1 MKKTM
6 EKQFS
11 HTVLAAS
18 VAALGLFAS
27 PVAQAEESN
36 NSNMNGQSN
45 QIELGV
51 GSVSNGSYKFG
62 DYRSGLQESGAYL
75 IGNVQIREYDN
86 ASYLEVNGRNLGM
99 EGSRDYGFKLGELG
113 NYGLSFEY
121 SELSKL
127 HSDSFMSPYNGM
139 GTARLTAPAVWRID
153 TNAVTPGIQ
162 APVAATNVTTTMM
175 ADLAANMKKFN
186 VETRRKA
193 AALGLTKQFDGGWD
207 VTLNF
212 KREVKDG
219 TKLTGAPFQ
228 IAGHGNRGVLLAPE
242 PINYTTDLLDTAV
255 RYGDE
260 KLHLQIGYHT
270 SIFNNANRSLVF
282 DNLFYNPQSTVG
294 GSTLTGQLGQMPDNQ
309 FHQINASGGYTLS
322 EETRLNGNLSVG
334 RMTQNET
341 FLPYITTAGILS
353 APPVSSLDG
362 RVDVKHADIKLGTKL
377 TRDLNLVIGYKYD
390 DRDNRTPVNQYFYM
404 PADNNSAAT
413 YQNNAASGNRRTN
426 TPLSKNQRLAYADLD
441 YRFSAATRLKL
452 GYDYDKVTHTNLPTD
467 GDRESTIRTEVTHS
481 FSDTASGGLAYAR
494 SDRKAGNY
502 NGAASLASTYQVGYL
517 ASLCVDP
524 DGAGP
529 LKNTFLYNGVVTD
542 CTGTASAT
550 STATNPF
557 LDTPAL
563 RKYFLTNRKRDK
575 LRAFSNIAADERLDL
590 QFGASYYKERYPEA
604 ETGFGLSKATGW
616 TANFDA
622 NLAATEEI
630 TGLFF
635 ASYESYETSQNGH
648 NGTSSATAPAI
659 TTLDRQNNTAAFDPL
674 TGTVARTDRS
684 LTMGVGFRVK
694 AEDSYEWGGN
704 LTRTNTK
711 GLTDFKDIG
720 SRLTTVLPVPDAD
733 SDLVRLELFGKYK
746 LQEDVSLNLN
756 YTYEKYESTDWA
768 WDGQTYTSSTSFVG
782 SGQTSPDYSVNVVN
796 VSLAYLF

>member
-1 MKKTM
+1 MKNTI

-18 VAALGLFAS
+18 VAALGLFA
-27 PVAQAEESN
+27 PLVAQAEESN
-36 NSNMNGQSN
+36 TGSLTSQGN

-51 GSVSNGSYKFG
+51 GSVSDGSYKFG
-62 DYRSGLQESGAYL
+62 DYRSGLNESGAYL
-75 IGNVQIREYDN
+75 IGNVQIRERDN
-86 ASYLEVNGRNLGM
+86 ASYLEVNGRNLGL
-99 EGSRDYGFKLGELG
+99 EGSRDYGFKIGELG

-127 HSDSFMSPYNGM
+127 HSDSFMTPYTGM
-139 GTARLTAPAVWRID
+139 GTARLTAPAGWAGTID

-175 ADLAANMKKFN
+175 TVLAANMKKFN
-186 VETRRKA
+186 VETKRKA
-193 AALGLTKQFDGGWD
+193 AALGLTKQLDGGWD
-207 VTLNF
+207 VAMNF

-228 IAGHGNRGVLLAPE
+228 IAGGGTRGVLLAAE

-255 RYGDE
+255 RYGGE

-282 DNLFYNPQSTVG
+282 DNLFYNPLSTIG

-309 FHQINASGGYTLS
+309 FHQISASGGYTLS
-322 EETRLNGNLSVG
+322 EETRLNGNLSIG
-334 RMTQNET
+334 RMTQNEA
-341 FLPYITTAGILS
+341 FLPYITTAGILP

-362 RVDVKHADIKLGTKL
+362 RVDTTHADIKLSMKL
-377 TRDLNLVIGYKYD
+377 TRDLNLVAGYKYD

-404 PADNNSAAT
+404 PADNNSATT
-413 YQNNAASGNRRTN
+413 YPNNATSGNRRTN
-426 TPLSKNQRLAYADLD
+426 TPLSKTQRLAYADLD
-441 YRFSAATRLKL
+441 YRLSTDTRLKL
-452 GYDYDKVTHTNLPTD
+452 GYDYDKVTHTNLATD
-467 GDRESTIRTEVTHS
+467 GDRESTIRTEVMHS

-502 NGAASLASTYQVGYL
+502 NGAASLAATYQVGYL
-517 ASLCVDP
+517 AGLCVAP
-524 DGAGP
+524 
-529 LKNTFLYNGVVTD
+529 NTFLYNGVVTN

-550 STATNPF
+550 STATTPF

-563 RKYFLTNRKRDK
+563 RKFFLADRKRDK
-575 LRAFSNIAADERLDL
+575 LRAFANIAADQRLDL

-622 NLAATEEI
+622 NLAATEEV

-648 NGTSSATAPAI
+648 NGASSATAPAI

-694 AEDSYEWGGN
+694 AEDSFEWGGD

-711 GLTDFKDIG
+711 GLTDFKDLG
-720 SRLTTVLPVPDAD
+720 SRLTTILPVPDAD
-733 SDLVRLELFGKYK
+733 SNLVRLELFGKYK
-746 LQEDVSLNLN
+746 LQEDISLNLK
-756 YTYEKYESTDWA
+756 YTYEKYDSTDWA